1 MFLPLCLTLGACSS
15 SSDEEGESSN
25 GSNSQESKNFLG
37 YWHSENEDY
46 DFLFNEDGSCIA
58 YANWDA
64 APESGRWSYDEK
76 SKTLTSTIGGNSWL
90 INSSSSYSWTGIN
103 MGSYRTVSYYH
114 SDIHYLW
121 RSCLTR
127 YKWNQVDGSDSFSFS
142 FDQVDGASDSYI
154 YLFGNY
160 GDYYYNDMSF
170 VMGFW
175 EIKEVTY
182 NLPNYYTYDGFE
194 VYPQSAKMKIYNCM
208 LDDDKFTATFDQTVE
223 YVLSILYH
231 YNPKN
236 IEQDVYEQTNKSTG
250 MAMTVTDFGK
260 SSPIL
265 TIEDAKT
272 GYKATYKG
280 TKK

>member
-64 APESGRWSYDEK
+64 APKSGRWSYDEK

-121 RSCLTR
+121 RSYLTK
-127 YKWNQVDGSDSFSFS
+127 YKWNQVNGDDSFNFS
-142 FDQVDGASDSYI
+142 VDQERETGDSYI
-154 YLFGNY
+154 KLCG
-160 GDYYYNDMSF
+160 YNETYSDLSF

-175 EIKEVTY
+175 RITDYHFGDPNNVLDNIY
-182 NLPNYYTYDGFE
+182 QNLKYAE
-194 VYPQSAKMKIYNCM
+194 MKIYNCQYGG
-208 LDDDKFTATFDQTVE
+208 DKFTATFDQTVKFE
-223 YVLSILYH
+223 YAISFHRIDFYFETTTDWQEVTDETTLTI
-231 YNPKN
+231 
-236 IEQDVYEQTNKSTG
+236 
-250 MAMTVTDFGK
+250 TVTDLGK

-280 TKK
+280 SKKA